1 MAIVQ
6 SSQSNTSSH
15 ATVPSSIEKPIR
27 KRSFKRPNIIGGFL
41 GWLWLA
47 IIVIPLYY
55 IVVTSFRPKE
65 DYYTENPLS
74 LPSNPTLSAYKQV
87 LANDFGQYIFNS
99 LFVTAMTVAITLV
112 ACVMASYVIIR
123 RRTRL
128 VQSVFRL
135 FLLGIAIPI
144 QATIIPVY
152 LMILEM
158 KLYDTLWALILPS
171 IGFAIPITILILT
184 NFMRD
189 IPKELFESMTVDG
202 ATDMHILRKLVLPM
216 SAPALVTVG
225 IYDALNVWNAF
236 LFPLILTQSASNRV
250 LPLSLFNYQGEF
262 NMNIPPVLA
271 AVVLSVIPLFVAYVF
286 GRKQMVA
293 GLTAGFGK

>member
-1 MAIVQ
+1 MAITQ
-6 SSQSNTSSH
+6 STKANAVNIAAHQLSSGD
-15 ATVPSSIEKPIR
+15 PIR
-27 KRSFKRPNIIGGFL
+27 KRSFKRPNIIGGFF

-65 DYYTENPLS
+65 DYFTENPLS

-87 LANDFGQYIFNS
+87 LANNFGQYIFNS
-99 LFVTAMTVAITLV
+99 LFVTIMTVAITLV

-123 RRTRL
+123 RRTRI
-128 VQSVFRL
+128 VQAVFRL

-158 KLYDTLWALILPS
+158 GLYDTLWALILPS

-202 ATDMHILRKLVLPM
+202 ASDLQILRKLVLPM

-271 AVVLSVIPLFVAYVF
+271 AVVLSVIPLFVAYIF